1 MEKIVMIKG
10 KVSYTITLDPSVWI
24 FDDRKIDLD
33 TFFQSSKIE
42 KNELE
47 EYTKEISSHWDRE
60 IMEGA
65 TLPPTIKTE
74 KKYMKE
80 IMLTG
85 SFGIP
90 LKPFLMN
97 ASPNDDA
104 QKMIII
110 TDDEQFEL
118 DLTTSL
124 DLIIGFSKNGK
135 PLSED
140 GPIHVYYGDG
150 SNQDNPIL
158 KVKEFWIK

>member
-1 MEKIVMIKG
+1 MMIKG

-33 TFFQSSKIE
+33 TFFQTSKIE

-74 KKYMKE
+74 KKYKKE

-90 LKPFLMN
+90 FKPFLMN
-97 ASPNDDA
+97 AIPHDDA
-104 QKMIII
+104 QKMLII
-110 TDDEQFEL
+110 TENEQIEL
-118 DLTTSL
+118 DLSTSF
-124 DLIIGFSKNGK
+124 DLIIGFSKKGK
-135 PLSED
+135 PLSEN

-158 KVKEFWIK
+158 NVKEFWIK